1 MDDTDNA
8 RRTNTHTPLAPQR
21 DLGHTIRSTLTR
33 RLGEN
38 RVRRYLGSNVTIAA
52 SEQGLSIHANDA
64 FTLGVIERRLGD
76 ELASALRELDPR
88 DDARIE
94 YRVVANSTPQHTHA
108 TDPSVRDAMARRDE
122 QRNTPSGNAPGRGA
136 EAMTTRRR
144 TDAGSVCPTLR
155 TFHVSGSNSLAHASV
170 LDLLES
176 GRGAPPVFVH
186 GSCGVGKTHLLRGAA
201 QHYRASIPGA
211 RVRYTTGEAFTN
223 SFVQAVRTKTVD
235 AFERRFKDL
244 DLLCL
249 DDVHLVAGKEGT
261 QQELLQIFNTL
272 SLSGAKILIASDA
285 HPSEIDRF
293 HSSLAS
299 RLSAGVVARIEAPDH
314 ELGMRLAH
322 VFGARSSL
330 AIDERGYELIIERV
344 GIGNGA
350 SVRELEGAF
359 VQIHAMTRLLG
370 GIQSG
375 PIAPAI
381 IERALQARA
390 GRSGGASHAKGPI
403 PVERIVRV
411 VCEDLGVTREELSGR
426 TRHKRVVLARE
437 LLVHAARELTTAS
450 YPEIA
455 RAMGRSNHSTVI
467 TAARRIESKIRERA
481 QGIEGGVSVDSMA
494 RRLVDRVRRAGA

>member
-1 MDDTDNA
+1 MNTDNA
-8 RRTNTHTPLAPQR
+8 RHTSTQASSTDAPAH
-21 DLGHTIRSTLTR
+21 DIGSSIRSTLTQ
-33 RLGEN
+33 RLGAN
-38 RVRRYLGSNVTIAA
+38 RVRRYLGSNVSISTN
-52 SEQGLSIHANDA
+52 EHGLSISANDP
-64 FTLGVIERRLGD
+64 FTLGIIERRLGVD
-76 ELASALRELDPR
+76 LESALRELDPR
-88 DDARIE
+88 DGARIQYQVLE
-94 YRVVANSTPQHTHA
+94 SPTSTQESTTSRV
-108 TDPSVRDAMARRDE
+108 REAMARRDE
-122 QRNTPSGNAPGRGA
+122 QRSSGDTAPGRGA
-136 EAMTTRRR
+136 GSGNAQRRSNPNN
-144 TDAGSVCPTLR
+144 TCPTLLS
-155 TFHVSGSNSLAHASV
+155 FLVSSSNSLAHASV
-170 LDLLES
+170 VDLLGS
-176 GRGAPPVFVH
+176 GRGAPPVFIH

-211 RVRYTTGEAFTN
+211 KVRYITGEAFTN
-223 SFVQAVRTKTVD
+223 SFVQAVRTKTVE

-261 QQELLQIFNTL
+261 QNELLQIFNTL

-285 HPSEIDRF
+285 HPSEIERF
-293 HSSLAS
+293 HGSLAS
-299 RLSAGVVARIEAPDH
+299 RLSAGVVARVEAPDH
-314 ELGMRLAH
+314 ELGMRLAR
-322 VFGARSSL
+322 VFGARHHL
-330 AIDERGYELIIERV
+330 AIDEQGYELILGRI
-344 GIGNGA
+344 GIGDGA

-359 VQIHAMTRLLG
+359 VQIHAMTKLLG
-370 GIQSG
+370 GIQAG

-390 GRSGGASHAKGPI
+390 GRPGSATPSKGPI

-467 TAARRIESKIRERA
+467 TAARRIETKIKERA
-481 QGIEGGVSVDSMA
+481 PGIEHGVGVDAMA
-494 RRLVDRVRRAGA
+494 RRLVERVRRAGQ

>member
-1 MDDTDNA
+1 MDTDNA
-8 RRTNTHTPLAPQR
+8 RRTLARTDAPDR
-21 DLGHTIRSTLTR
+21 DLEHTIRATLNE
-33 RLGEN
+33 RLGAN
-38 RVRRYLGSNVTIAA
+38 RVRRYLGSNVTISA
-52 SEQGLSIHANDA
+52 SEQGLAIHASDP
-64 FTLGVIERRLGD
+64 FTLGIIERRLGT
-76 ELASALRELDPR
+76 ELAAALRDLDPR
-88 DDARIE
+88 DGARIE
-94 YRVVANSTPQHTHA
+94 YRVIEHA
-108 TDPSVRDAMARRDE
+108 PGASVRDAMARRDE
-122 QRNTPSGNAPGRGA
+122 QRQTPSSDTPGRGA
-136 EAMTTRRR
+136 GSHGRQRRPDPQN
-144 TDAGSVCPTLR
+144 TCPTLGSYL
-155 TFHVSGSNSLAHASV
+155 VSASNSLAHASV
-170 LDLLES
+170 IDLLES

-201 QHYRASIPGA
+201 QHYRVSIPGA
-211 RVRYTTGEAFTN
+211 KVRYTTGEAFTN

-249 DDVHLVAGKEGT
+249 DDVHLVAGKDGT

-285 HPSEIDRF
+285 HPSEIERF

-299 RLSAGVVARIEAPDH
+299 RLSAGVVARIDAPDLD
-314 ELGMRLAH
+314 LGLRLAR
-322 VFGARSSL
+322 VFGTRNGL
-330 AIDERGYELIIERV
+330 AIDDRGYEMILERV
-344 GIGNGA
+344 GVGHGA

-370 GIQSG
+370 GIQAG

-390 GRSGGASHAKGPI
+390 GRSGSAAPARGPI
-403 PVERIVRV
+403 PIERIVRV

-481 QGIEGGVSVDSMA
+481 HGIEGGVSVDAMA
-494 RRLVDRVRRAGA
+494 RRLVERVRRAGA